1 MAKYSGI
8 LQGKVRGKIGGIV
21 FTELAGVGT
30 VGREYI
36 ANPSNPRTSA
46 QQERR
51 VKLSNLINI
60 YRQSRK
66 WMHSAFETK
75 KPGQSDY
82 NRFVSL
88 NFNTSPIALTKQEA
102 AAGAAVIAQYTIS
115 EGSLQSIAL
124 NEVSERQ
131 YRTNIVLGA
140 LVISTST
147 TVAEFSQAV
156 ISNNPH
162 IMEGMQLSFIS
173 YQQSLDPVSGFPR
186 LVCNAYEVTLNSN
199 NSDSL
204 DSYLPVR
211 FAAASQGDDV
221 QYLATGPTLADGAFA
236 YILSNRISGKIM
248 VSTQRLQLV
257 GNSIYRQ
264 YSAASQQSLAEQS
277 YGAGSDTFLAPGS
290 SQQQAADRV
299 QGIESIQ
306 GWTIGGVSSSIA
318 VALSEQTIYG
328 KMLAPAENF
337 ERFEVVAE
345 NGIATAAE
353 TLQMDENGEFSATF
367 GTVSPTVYVTAFKA
381 TVDGVTYTAEFT
393 VPSGGGSGL
402 E

>member
-30 VGREYI
+30 IGREYI
-36 ANPSNPRTSA
+36 ANPSNPRTAA

-60 YRQSRK
+60 YRPSRLF
-66 WMHSAFETK
+66 MRAAFETK

-131 YRTNIVLGA
+131 YRTNIVLGS
-140 LVISTST
+140 LVISASTS
-147 TVAEFSQAV
+147 VAEFSQAV
-156 ISNNPH
+156 VLNNAH

-173 YQQSLDPVSGFPR
+173 YQQTLDPVTGFPR
-186 LVCNAYEVTLNSN
+186 LICNAYEVTLDSN

-204 DSYLPVR
+204 NSYLPVR
-211 FAAASQGDDV
+211 FAAASYGDDV

-264 YSAASQQSLAEQS
+264 YSSISQQSLAEQS
-277 YGAGSDTFLAPGS
+277 YGAGQDTFLAPGS
-290 SQQQAADRV
+290 AQQQAADRA
-299 QGIESIQ
+299 QGIENLV
-306 GWTIGGVSSSIA
+306 GWVIGGVSQKTGAQMSNTTLEGS
-318 VALSEQTIYG
+318 
-328 KMLAPAENF
+328 MLAPAESF
-337 ERFEVVAE
+337 TRCEIVLAS
-345 NGIATAAE
+345 GSTAAA
-353 TLQMDENGEFSATF
+353 TNLQMDENGDFSAQF
-367 GTVSPTVYVTAFKA
+367 GSISSTSYVTAIKVA
-381 TVDGVTYTAEFT
+381 VDGITYTAQFT
-393 VPSGGGSGL
+393 EPQGGGSGL